1 MWDELASFCAW
12 AILETPHGDSG
23 GSATREHLRVLRAVQ
38 VAAALGSLVPLCT
51 SLQAAASQNCFSEET
66 AQQGSAL
73 WRRFEDLLCLLLR
86 TSSNVRN
93 DYLSIRDCPGMLAGV
108 AEEPKVASGDSGNP
122 EPMDMDG
129 YQKPDESSMLPPPPY
144 PGVAMLPLVTRLSSA
159 VLLPALASLTAGW
172 LHRCHSAGLSPWP
185 LAVERYGVLAGVTAG
200 ALVAAAVQA
209 YRPAA
214 PRAHPSFGRKLFCAL
229 LAQLLALPAAVE
241 GDSERGHR
249 WLQSAADLAFED
261 ERHLESLQL
270 HLQAGALKTAGY
282 CDPSVPFPSDVFT
295 PWVVRRMITSLRI
308 LGANLQAVA
317 LCQVLPAPALESAFH
332 ILQESSLIGRTT
344 AEAYLPC
351 IWE

>member
-1 MWDELASFCAW
+1 
-12 AILETPHGDSG
+12 
-23 GSATREHLRVLRAVQ
+23 
-38 VAAALGSLVPLCT
+38 
-51 SLQAAASQNCFSEET
+51 
-66 AQQGSAL
+66 
-73 WRRFEDLLCLLLR
+73 
-86 TSSNVRN
+86 
-93 DYLSIRDCPGMLAGV
+93 MLAGV

-129 YQKPDESSMLPPPPY
+129 YQKPDELSMLPPPPY

-200 ALVAAAVQA
+200 AL
-209 YRPAA
+209 
-214 PRAHPSFGRKLFCAL
+214 
-229 LAQLLALPAAVE
+229 
-241 GDSERGHR
+241 
-249 WLQSAADLAFED
+249 SAADLAFED

-270 HLQAGALKTAGY
+270 HLQAGALKTASY
-282 CDPSVPFPSDVFT
+282 CGPSVPFPSDVFT

-317 LCQVLPAPALESAFH
+317 LCQVLPVPALESAFH

-351 IWE
+351 IWEVCYAPNG